1 MNTTP
6 DPSAPTQTHLVVGA
20 GPVGRATAGR
30 LAERGHDVVVLT
42 RSGTDVGIAGVRS
55 VAGDASDLD
64 SLVRHATGA
73 ASIVNAANPP
83 YHRWDELWPP
93 MAEAMLAAAEQ
104 TGATLVTMSNL
115 YGYGE
120 GPYDE
125 SSPMTEA
132 SPLGAESSKGQIRAR
147 MWRQALAAHEAGRA
161 RVVEARAS
169 DFIGPGLGDGSHMG
183 DRVTDRVAKG
193 KSAQVFGA
201 VDQPHSWTYMG
212 DVGRLLA
219 DLATTP
225 SSWGRVWH
233 VPTNAP
239 RTATQVVHDMCR
251 AHGVEPVKVSTMPK
265 WMLFAAGVV
274 VPAIRELGEVRY
286 QFDAPFVMDSSAAT
300 EAFGW
305 SATPWD
311 EVMAATMAP
320 YGGAAADGATTKHA
334 A

>member
-1 MNTTP
+1 MPSTT
-6 DPSAPTQTHLVVGA
+6 THLIVGA
-20 GPVGRATAGR
+20 GPVGRATATE
-30 LAERGHDVVVLT
+30 LAARGHDVVVMT
-42 RSGTDVGIAGVRS
+42 RSGTDIGVTGVRA
-55 VAGDASDLD
+55 VAGDATDVD
-64 SLVRHATGA
+64 VIVRHATGA

-83 YHRWDELWPP
+83 YHRWEQMWPP
-93 MAEAMLAAAEQ
+93 MAEAMLAAAER

-125 SSPMTEA
+125 ATPMTE
-132 SPLGAESSKGQIRAR
+132 STPLAADYTKGQIRAR
-147 MWRQALAAHEAGRA
+147 MWRQALAAHDAGRA
-161 RVVEARAS
+161 KVVEARAS

-193 KSAQVFGA
+193 RSAQVFGA
-201 VDQPHSWTYMG
+201 ADQPRSWTYMG
-212 DVGRLLA
+212 DVGRMLA

-225 SSWGRVWH
+225 ASWGRAWH

-239 RTATQVVHDMCR
+239 RTATEVVHDMCR
-251 AHGVEPVKVSTMPK
+251 AHGVAPVKVSSMPK
-265 WMLFAAGVV
+265 WMLLTAGLVI
-274 VPAIRELGEVRY
+274 PAIRELGEVRY

-320 YGGAAADGATTKHA
+320 YGGAAAAGAVERNA